1 MPAILVVDDELSMR
15 EFLNILLEKEGYAV
29 TTASDAT
36 SALDQLK
43 DQDFDLVISD
53 IKMPGLGGLSL
64 LERIK
69 EMNSST
75 PVIMITAYASPENA
89 VIAMKNGAF
98 DYITKPF
105 KVDEIIKIVKSAVS
119 ATHIPKSD
127 TIPATTDSFEGI
139 IGNSQEMLK
148 IYNLISRI
156 APTPASILI
165 YGESGTGKELV
176 AQAIHNLSKVHDK
189 PFVPITCSAIPES
202 LLESELFGHVKGAF
216 TGAISHK
223 IGLFELADGGSVFLD
238 EIGELTPL
246 IQTKLLR
253 VLQEREL
260 KRVGGTDTI
269 KVNVRIIA
277 ATNKDLEEEIIAGRF
292 REDLFY
298 RLAVVPIRV
307 PPLRERKGD
316 VPLLVNHF
324 LKKYSEKMG
333 KTVQEISSYALK
345 VLMEYDYPGNVR
357 ELENIIE
364 RGVALESSN
373 IILPESLT
381 LSTYKKEGKPAEVHD
396 AFIAVNSED
405 ELYSQ
410 GLDEVMARLE
420 KKIIEHALVKTD
432 NSKIRAAEL
441 LKISFRSLR
450 YKVQKYDIK

>member
-238 EIGELTPL
+238 EIG
-246 IQTKLLR
+246 
-253 VLQEREL
+253 
-260 KRVGGTDTI
+260 
-269 KVNVRIIA
+269 
-277 ATNKDLEEEIIAGRF
+277 
-292 REDLFY
+292 
-298 RLAVVPIRV
+298 
-307 PPLRERKGD
+307 
-316 VPLLVNHF
+316 
-324 LKKYSEKMG
+324 
-333 KTVQEISSYALK
+333 
-345 VLMEYDYPGNVR
+345 
-357 ELENIIE
+357 
-364 RGVALESSN
+364 
-373 IILPESLT
+373 
-381 LSTYKKEGKPAEVHD
+381 
-396 AFIAVNSED
+396 
-405 ELYSQ
+405 
-410 GLDEVMARLE
+410 
-420 KKIIEHALVKTD
+420 
-432 NSKIRAAEL
+432 
-441 LKISFRSLR
+441 
-450 YKVQKYDIK
+450 